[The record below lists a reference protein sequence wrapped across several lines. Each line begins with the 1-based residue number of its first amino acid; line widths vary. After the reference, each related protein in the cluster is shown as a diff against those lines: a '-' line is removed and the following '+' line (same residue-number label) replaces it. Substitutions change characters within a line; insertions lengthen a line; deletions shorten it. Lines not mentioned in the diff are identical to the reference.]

1 MTNRTIVI
9 MAGIVALVVILATGW
24 YFISPLFINRSVDE
38 ALPSSISIETSRP
51 PTTTAV
57 ESQSDVLPDKT
68 MDEAMPEEEQVSSL
82 LSGQFIDAD
91 NFHRGSGKVSILELS
106 EGSRILRMED
116 FFVTNGPD
124 LHVLLAVGSKPT
136 GKEDLGQYVD
146 LGELK
151 GNLGNQNYPI
161 PDDIDLESFQSVVI
175 YCVPFHV
182 VFSTAHL
189 SE

>member
-1 MTNRTIVI
+1 MTNRKIVI

-38 ALPSSISIETSRP
+38 ALPSSISIGTARP
-51 PTTTAV
+51 PTTTAM

-91 NFHRGSGKVSILELS
+91 DFHRGSGKVSILKLS
-106 EGSRILRMED
+106 DGTRILRMED

-124 LHVLLAVGSKPT
+124 LHVILAAGSKLT

-161 PDDIDLESFQSVVI
+161 PDEIDLESFQSVVI
-175 YCVPFHV
+175 YCVPFQV
-182 VFSTAHL
+182 VFSTANL

>member
-1 MTNRTIVI
+1 MTNRKIVI
-9 MAGIVALVVILATGW
+9 FVGIVALVVILATGW

-38 ALPSSISIETSRP
+38 TLPSSITVGTALP
-51 PTTTAV
+51 PITPEV
-57 ESQSDVLPDKT
+57 KPQSDVLPDTT

-91 NFHRGSGKVSILELS
+91 DFHRGSGKVSILELS
-106 EGSRILRMED
+106 DGSRILRVED

-124 LHVLLAVGSKPT
+124 LHVILAAGSKPT

-182 VFSTAHL
+182 VFSTANL

>member
-1 MTNRTIVI
+1 M
-9 MAGIVALVVILATGW
+9 
-24 YFISPLFINRSVDE
+24 
-38 ALPSSISIETSRP
+38 
-51 PTTTAV
+51 
-57 ESQSDVLPDKT
+57 
-68 MDEAMPEEEQVSSL
+68 
-82 LSGQFIDAD
+82 
-91 NFHRGSGKVSILELS
+91 
-106 EGSRILRMED
+106 
-116 FFVTNGPD
+116 TNGPD

-182 VFSTAHL
+182 VFSTANL